1 MTVKDDRAE
10 FELARRDSIASLGR
24 DKGVFDA
31 SVQLILDSDRHR
43 YSYIWSWMGAPIIQ
57 RPADI
62 VALQEILWECKPD
75 VIVETGVA
83 RGGSVIFFASLL
95 RAFGKPDG
103 KVIGVDIDIRAHNR
117 DTIEK
122 HPMASSIVLIEGSSS
137 APEIVAQ
144 VKSHIPEG
152 ASVMVVLDSDH
163 SRQHVANEL
172 RAYCDLVTKGQF
184 FITADTILGFIPQ
197 DKAPTYYSKL
207 LVSGDEPLAAVHDFL
222 AADDRFVRDPIND
235 KLIMSSSPDGYLRRI
250 K

>member
-10 FELARRDSIASLGR
+10 FEQARTESIASLGK

-43 YSYIWSWMGAPIIQ
+43 YSYVWSWMGAPIIQ

-62 VALQEILWECKPD
+62 VALQEIVWECKPD
-75 VIVETGVA
+75 IIVETGVA
-83 RGGSVIFFASLL
+83 RGGSMIFFASLL
-95 RAFGKPDG
+95 RMFGKPDG

-122 HPMASSIVLIEGSSS
+122 HPMASSIVLIEGSST
-137 APEIVAQ
+137 AADIVAQ

-152 ASVMVVLDSDH
+152 ASVMVILDSDH
-163 SRQHVANEL
+163 SRQHVLNEL
-172 RAYCDLVTKGQF
+172 RAYCGLVTKGQF
-184 FITADTILGFIPQ
+184 LVAADTILGFIPP

-207 LVSGDEPLAAVHDFL
+207 LAAGDEPLAAVHEFL
-222 AADDRFVRDPIND
+222 AENDSFVRDPIND
-235 KLIMSSSPDGYLRRI
+235 KLIMSSSPDGYLRRT